1 MFLPTRFVLCIWK
14 FWKVA
19 VCFSG
24 KEASPPSTIGREAWE
39 SVRVNYHDQ
48 VFIIAHSLP
57 YSLSWPHFRQ
67 ASLLP
72 QVPELWLVPS
82 PEQALKCRTCLCCSL
97 SWESSCPPPDVFPV
111 NPQRSHPRACPT
123 LKVAAKTFLL
133 DLETFAHFFPLSF
146 RDTQPSLACFWNQH
160 VLSIEIVFLNK
171 ASPYLRL
178 DLFLFGS

>member
-111 NPQRSHPRACPT
+111 NPQRSHPRACP
-123 LKVAAKTFLL
+123 LRLFCWIWKLL
-133 DLETFAHFFPLSF
+133 HIFFPLSC